1 MRASPLDSIKKTC
14 VLTLVII
21 LMMSRSSADDLIKKP
36 NVSGQF
42 YPGSAAQINDFIDEA
57 YSLTGPLPADKKVEV
72 LIAPHA
78 GYIFSGWVAAYGYK
92 SVAARKYSTIVLIG
106 PSHFHSY
113 RGASIW
119 PKGKF
124 QTPLGLV
131 DIDED
136 FAAQLMKSNSDL
148 KDHPQAF
155 SPEHSL
161 EVQLPFIQRDLPG
174 AKIVPILMGNPDP
187 AVCQRLA
194 QSLADLVGERQD
206 VLVIISTDLSHYHP
220 DRIARPMDQGT
231 LKAIVDGDVEGFW
244 NGIATGKMEACGF
257 TSVVVGLLYAK
268 IRGLDG
274 VDLLRY
280 ANSGDAVGD
289 KERVVG
295 YSSVIFYSSSE
306 PKAGEASLNAS
317 QRKRLVDIARSTL
330 DTFVRTGKR
339 PDVKEADARLNQV
352 QGAFVTLNKHG
363 ALRGC
368 IGNIIGD
375 KALYL
380 TVRDMA
386 IAAASEDHRF
396 PKVTAD
402 ELKDI
407 EVEVSVL
414 SVPQKITNPEKEIKL
429 GTHGVIISRGMFNRG
444 VFLPQVATETGW
456 DLDRFMGELCSQKA
470 GLPWDCWKDPK
481 TTVEVFSAEVFG
493 EKHL

>member
-1 MRASPLDSIKKTC
+1 MNRIG
-14 VLTLVII
+14 VLILVVM
-21 LMMSRSSADDLIKKP
+21 LMMSRSFADDFIKKP

-42 YPGSAAQINDFIDEA
+42 YPASAAQVNAFINEA
-57 YSLTGPLPADKKVEV
+57 YARAGTLTQDKNIEV
-72 LIAPHA
+72 LISPHA
-78 GYIFSGWVAAYGYK
+78 GYIFSGGVAAYGYK
-92 SVAARKYSTIVLIG
+92 AVSSRKYSTIVLIG

-113 RGASIW
+113 AGASIW

-124 QTPLGLV
+124 ETPLGLV

-136 FAAQLMKSNSDL
+136 FAARLMKANSDL

-155 SPEHSL
+155 TPEHSL
-161 EVQLPFIQRDLPG
+161 EVQLPFIQRDFPK

-194 QSLADLVGERQD
+194 QSLHDLIGERKD
-206 VLVIISTDLSHYHP
+206 VLVVISTDLSHYHP

-231 LKAIVDGDVEGFW
+231 LKAIVDKDVEGFW
-244 NGIATGKMEACGF
+244 NGIVTGKMEACGF

-274 VDLLRY
+274 VELLRY

-295 YSSVIFYSSSE
+295 YSSVIYYASSAPEVKES
-306 PKAGEASLNAS
+306 SLNAA
-317 QRKRLVDIARSTL
+317 QRKRLIDIARSTV
-330 DTFVRTGKR
+330 DTFVQTGKR
-339 PDVKEADARLNQV
+339 PDFKESDARLNKV

-363 ALRGC
+363 VLRGC

-386 IAAASEDHRF
+386 IAAASEDPRF

-414 SVPQKITNPEKEIKL
+414 SVPRKITDPARNIEL
-429 GTHGVIISRGMFNRG
+429 GKHGVIISRGMFSRG

-481 TTVEVFSAEVFG
+481 TTVEVFTAEVFG

>member
-1 MRASPLDSIKKTC
+1 VDPMKKIC
-14 VLTLVII
+14 ILVLVAM
-21 LMMSRSSADDLIKKP
+21 LMMSGSFADDFIKKP

-42 YPGSAAQINDFIDEA
+42 YPASAAQIKTFIHEA
-57 YSLTGPLPADKKVEV
+57 YARAGELPADKRVEV
-72 LIAPHA
+72 LISPHA
-78 GYIFSGWVAAYGYK
+78 GYIFSGGVAAYGYK
-92 SVAARKYSTIVLIG
+92 AVSSRKYSTIVLVG
-106 PSHFHSY
+106 PSHFHSFA
-113 RGASIW
+113 GASIW

-124 QTPLGLV
+124 ETPLGLV
-131 DIDED
+131 DVDED
-136 FAAQLMKSNSDL
+136 FAARLMKVNSDL

-161 EVQLPFIQRDLPG
+161 EVQLPFLQRDFPD

-187 AVCQRLA
+187 TVCQRLA
-194 QSLADLVGERQD
+194 QSLHDLIGERTD
-206 VLVIISTDLSHYHP
+206 VLVVISTDLSHYHP

-231 LKAIVDGDVEGFW
+231 LKVIVKKDVEGFW

-274 VDLLRY
+274 VELLRY
-280 ANSGDAVGD
+280 ANSGDAIGD

-295 YSSVIFYSSSE
+295 YSSVIFYTSSD
-306 PKAGEASLNAS
+306 PAAGEDSLNAA
-317 QRKRLVDIARSTL
+317 QRKRLVDIARGTVESYIK
-330 DTFVRTGKR
+330 TGKR
-339 PDVKEADARLNQV
+339 PDFKDSDARLNQV
-352 QGAFVTLNKHG
+352 QGAFVTINKQG

-386 IAAASEDHRF
+386 IAAASEDPRF

-414 SVPQKITNPEKEIKL
+414 SVPRKITDPEKNIKL

-456 DLDRFMGELCSQKA
+456 DLNRFMGELCSQKA

-481 TTVEVFSAEVFG
+481 TTVEVFTAEVFS